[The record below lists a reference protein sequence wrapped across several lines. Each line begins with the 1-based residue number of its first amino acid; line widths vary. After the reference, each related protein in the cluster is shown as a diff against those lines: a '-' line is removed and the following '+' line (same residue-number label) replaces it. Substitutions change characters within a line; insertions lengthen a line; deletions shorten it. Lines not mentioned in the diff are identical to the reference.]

1 MSMRKNNGMKATIN
15 ILLVLIVT
23 ELLTECE
30 SKKEEKERPNILYIM
45 SDDHA
50 VNAIGCYDMRLSD
63 VAYTP
68 NIDNLASEGMR
79 FSNVFVTNSICTPS
93 RAAILTGKYS
103 HENGVYI
110 LNQPIPEQPTSATI
124 LQDAGYT
131 TALFGKW
138 HLVSEPFGLD
148 EYMVLEKQGRYQDP
162 EFFSKGSSEK
172 IEKKGWADDVI
183 TDLTMDYIKGL
194 DKSKPFYVMTQ
205 FKGAHDPW
213 DSRTPF
219 DTLFE
224 NIDIPIPDNL
234 CDTYENRT
242 EASKRTTLKL
252 DILDWKTFH
261 HTKLET
267 DDICEQR
274 KHIYQ
279 QYIKAYLRSAAVMDY
294 QVGRL
299 MEFLEEQGLAE
310 NTIVVYTS
318 DQGHFL
324 GEHGFFSKRF
334 MYDESMQMPLIVRY
348 PGKIKAG
355 SVEGAMVANIDFA
368 PTLIDLVGEKVPADM
383 QGESI
388 KGFLFGNPP
397 TEWRD
402 GIYYHYWQHILHR
415 DVAAHYGI
423 RTKDYKLIFFY
434 GLNLGQTEE
443 AATPPEWELFDLR
456 KDPMEMNNVYADP
469 EYADVVEELKLQMD
483 ELKTQYHDT
492 DDQFPELDSLRNG

>member
-1 MSMRKNNGMKATIN
+1 MRKNNGMKATIN

-310 NTIVVYTS
+310 N
-318 DQGHFL
+318 
-324 GEHGFFSKRF
+324 
-334 MYDESMQMPLIVRY
+334 
-348 PGKIKAG
+348 
-355 SVEGAMVANIDFA
+355 
-368 PTLIDLVGEKVPADM
+368 
-383 QGESI
+383 
-388 KGFLFGNPP
+388 
-397 TEWRD
+397 
-402 GIYYHYWQHILHR
+402 
-415 DVAAHYGI
+415 
-423 RTKDYKLIFFY
+423 
-434 GLNLGQTEE
+434 
-443 AATPPEWELFDLR
+443 
-456 KDPMEMNNVYADP
+456 
-469 EYADVVEELKLQMD
+469 
-483 ELKTQYHDT
+483 
-492 DDQFPELDSLRNG
+492 